1 MTGAGYVYGAALYRL
16 AREESL
22 ARTVLE
28 ELEAL
33 EKSFSQEPDFL
44 RLMAGP
50 NLSKEERRAALDR
63 CFRGNVHGYVLNF
76 LKLLMEKG
84 RFRQFPRCVSAF
96 RELYYEECGI
106 LPVQATT
113 AVPLTPEQAAR
124 LEARVGALTGKKICL
139 TNRVD
144 PAVLGGVRLDYDG
157 KRLDGTVTRRLEGIR
172 SRLADTV
179 L

>member
-1 MTGAGYVYGAALYRL
+1 MTGAGYVYGKALYHL

-22 ARTVLE
+22 TQAVLDELEVLE
-28 ELEAL
+28 KIFSEA
-33 EKSFSQEPDFL
+33 PDFL
-44 RLMAGP
+44 RLMASP
-50 NLSKEERRAALDR
+50 NLSKEERCAVLDR

-84 RFRQFPRCVSAF
+84 HFRRVPQCVSAF
-96 RELYYEECGI
+96 RKVYYEEHGI

-113 AVPLTPEQAAR
+113 AVELSAEQAAR
-124 LEARVGALTGKKICL
+124 LEEKLGTLTGKKILL

-144 PAVLGGVRLDYDG
+144 AAVLGGVRLDYDG
-157 KRLDGTVTRRLEGIR
+157 KRLDDTVAHRLEGIR
-172 SRLADTV
+172 RLLANTV